1 MKISRNVRKHRA
13 LTTVSGHRKRDNK
26 AVGVSYMEK
35 QFKK

>member
-1 MKISRNVRKHRA
+1 MKISRKIRKHRA
-13 LTTVSGHRKRDNK
+13 LTTVSGHKKKVNK